1 MNFPP
6 QTSFFVFNQFI
17 DMRCGHNSI
26 SFLVTHKMK
35 DDLLSGSIFIF
46 INKNRK
52 SLKAIYWDGN
62 GLVIVHKKIERGRFF
77 SATELKSVTQLNAN
91 EFNLIFNGGMI
102 PLSKSG
108 QKIVLKV

>member
-1 MNFPP
+1 
-6 QTSFFVFNQFI
+6 
-17 DMRCGHNSI
+17 MRCGHN
-26 SFLVTHKMK
+26 FLSGLITHTLKE
-35 DDLLSGSIFIF
+35 DLLSGALFIF

-62 GLVIVHKKIERGRFF
+62 GVVLIHKKIERGRFF
-77 SATELKSVTQLNAN
+77 SVAELQSVTQINGN

-108 QKIVLKV
+108 NKIKLKV

>member
-26 SFLVTHKMK
+26 SFLVTHNMK